1 MNTPMPMRYFRSDPD
16 APVRRDPSRARHPT
30 SSAADNNCDPNFYP
44 QWYTPERCERARREL
59 AACPESGGK
68 TA

>member
-30 SSAADNNCDPNFYP
+30 SSAADNNCDPNF
-44 QWYTPERCERARREL
+44 
-59 AACPESGGK
+59 
-68 TA
+68 